1 MHLSTPLSLLGQ
13 ISLLVR
19 GPRLQSLHNMLIL
32 PCLER
37 RNVKVV
43 NQAAPATQNPYLL
56 SAAEEARLLQE
67 QKANEE
73 RLRVP
78 RRPAWKRGMKH
89 EELDQK
95 EKAAFLEWRRSIAQ
109 CVPFAPLHLSR
120 Y

>member
-1 MHLSTPLSLLGQ
+1 MPFSTPLSSPGQ

-19 GPRLQSLHNMLIL
+19 GPSLRPINGMLTL
-32 PCLER
+32 PCSER
-37 RNVKVV
+37 RNVKVI
-43 NQAAPATQNPYLL
+43 NQAAPSTQNPYLL
-56 SAAEEARLLQE
+56 SAAEEAKLLQE

-78 RRPAWKRGMKH
+78 RRPAWIRGMKH

-109 CVPFAPLHLSR
+109 WVPLVPLHLPR